1 MRIKPIGKLILFI
14 LVLGVVAGGYRLWQ
28 QRSGTAIGV
37 AGGGRPTNGSENGGA
52 TSGGDSS
59 SGGDDQGL
67 LGRPLRV
74 GVVTWPGYAGGI
86 VANNGFKPNK
96 QCIYWNNH
104 KLLVEFLLMEDV
116 DARAKAFARGG
127 EGGVDIVWST
137 VDFWANE
144 LPGFLKSGVKAKA
157 IMQVDWSRGGDAI
170 VADRSIRRIEDLKG
184 KRVSLALF
192 TPSHWLLE
200 YSLQNSSL
208 DESDQERIVKNLV
221 GKNASPDARTDFVA
235 GKVDAAV
242 VWEPDVTEALQK
254 RRNSH
259 VLVSTKTA
267 ANLIADVMVAREDF
281 IRQHPDVIKAFIA
294 GWFAGTGE
302 ANRNPDAVVRVL
314 MDNEPLYKDLGEQT
328 TRDQLSTVRWA
339 DLSDNTKMFGLDG
352 SEPLFDRIFRQASQ
366 SWVRRGYI
374 SQATTAQAAK
384 DDRFLRQ
391 LYAAVPKEVR
401 VAPPKDEFK
410 FPAKPPARARTAT
423 PVFTKPVNIYF
434 GTGSA
439 TLDPNARQ
447 VIDSVA
453 LTAQT
458 YSNAYIRVEG
468 NTDNVGNPATNVRL
482 SQARAQAVTNY
493 LVRRYGFSRNRFI
506 AKGNG
511 PAKPV
516 ASNAT
521 NEGRARNRR
530 TDILVV
536 PK

>member
-1 MRIKPIGKLILFI
+1 MRLTVAGKFI
-14 LVLGVVAGGYRLWQ
+14 LLVLFLGLAIGGYRLWQ
-28 QRSGTAIGV
+28 SKKTGSVGSIVQKGGGSGSGT
-37 AGGGRPTNGSENGGA
+37 SDNGGA
-52 TSGGDSS
+52 NDTEG
-59 SGGDDQGL
+59 DQGL

-74 GVVTWPGYAGGI
+74 GIVTWPGYAGGI

-104 KLLVEFLLMEDV
+104 KLLVEFILMEDV

-127 EGGVDIVWST
+127 KDGVDIVWST
-137 VDFWANE
+137 VDFWGNE

-170 VADRSIRRIEDLKG
+170 VADKSIQRIEDLKN
-184 KRVSLALF
+184 KRISLALF

-208 DESDQERIVKNLV
+208 DESEQERIVKSLV

-242 VWEPDVTEALQK
+242 VWEPDVSEALAK
-254 RRNSH
+254 RPGSH
-259 VLVSTKTA
+259 ILVSTKTA
-267 ANLIADVMVAREDF
+267 ANLIADLMVAREDF
-281 IRQHPDVIKAFIA
+281 IAQHPDVIKAFVA
-294 GWFAGTGE
+294 GWFDGTAE
-302 ANRNPDAVVRVL
+302 ANRAPNKAVSVL
-314 MDNEPLYKDLGEQT
+314 MDNEPLYKDLGEKT
-328 TRDQLSTVRWA
+328 TREGLSEVRWA
-339 DLSDNTKMFGLDG
+339 DLNDNAKMFGLGGD
-352 SEPLFDRIFRQASQ
+352 EPLFDRIFTQASK

-374 SQATTAQAAK
+374 TQAVSPKVAK
-384 DDRFLRQ
+384 DDQFLRD
-391 LYAAVPKEVR
+391 LYDAVPKEVR
-401 VAPPKDEFK
+401 VPTPKEEFK
-410 FPAKPPARARTAT
+410 FPAKAPAAVTAAK

-434 GTGSA
+434 PTGGA
-439 TLDPNARQ
+439 ALDANGRQ
-447 VIDSVA
+447 VLDQVA

-458 YSNAYIRVEG
+458 YSNAYLRVEG
-468 NTDNVGNPATNVRL
+468 NTDNVGSTSANVAL
-482 SQARAQAVTNY
+482 SQQRAQAIVNY
-493 LVRRYGFSRNRFI
+493 LVKRYGFSPGRFI

-521 NEGRARNRR
+521 DAGRAKNRR